1 MIGAR
6 TAGKPSPAAPDPP
19 LVKELALRAVGAA
32 FQVVSTWTVVRAIDP
47 ESAGIYFRG
56 WVIAC
61 GVAALVRAKYEL
73 FAAHHIIAQRDSVD
87 FSTGVLLRQ
96 LGRRVLLRSS
106 LACAALLVVMA
117 DIDIQAPRLQ
127 PALETYLPFV
137 LAIPFISLSRFVGEA
152 LRAAN
157 RTLSGTVITSYALN
171 LSILAV
177 ALVPTGASLAIYVW
191 TFFIG
196 GIASA
201 ALAVVLAL
209 RVFPGDWKQGARPI
223 PPEVLQAADDRE
235 VIALGRALLLWGPL
249 AVLAV
254 FSTAVQM
261 AEYAAAARTAMIVDF
276 FLPALNL
283 SGSHDLRRPSP
294 SGRPSHVLLM
304 EQLRGSLFISSA
316 FVTLL
321 SAAAPMTLA
330 VYGLPYRSQ
339 LLVYMLLLG
348 EQWINSVGRPAV
360 RYAALASNVPRARSA
375 VGSSALAALFVSCSA
390 VNLYG
395 ALAVAAAT
403 VIGAIILNLWAII
416 DALMVSDSRSG
427 RRSCKG

>member
-1 MIGAR
+1 MIEAQ
-6 TAGKPSPAAPDPP
+6 TAGKPSPVTPDLSRVRE
-19 LVKELALRAVGAA
+19 LVLRAVGAV
-32 FQVVSTWTVVRAIDP
+32 FQIASTWAVVRAINP

-73 FAAHHIIAQRDSVD
+73 FAAQHIIAQRDSADV
-87 FSTGVLLRQ
+87 STCVLLRQ

-106 LACAALLVVMA
+106 LACAVLLVVMA
-117 DIDIQAPRLQ
+117 DVDIQAPRLQ

-137 LAIPFISLSRFVGEA
+137 LAIPFISLSRFIGEA

-177 ALVPTGASLAIYVW
+177 ALVPAGASLAIYVW
-191 TFFIG
+191 TFFVG
-196 GIASA
+196 GVASA

-209 RVFPGDWKQGARPI
+209 RVFPGDWKLGAQPI
-223 PPEVLQAADDRE
+223 RPEVLQAADQRE
-235 VIALGRALLLWGPL
+235 VIALGRALVLWGPL

-261 AEYAAAARTAMIVDF
+261 AEYGAAARTAMIVDF

-283 SGSHDLRRPSP
+283 SSNHHSRISSP
-294 SGRPSHVLLM
+294 FGRSSHVFLM

-316 FVTLL
+316 FVALL

-330 VYGLPYRSQ
+330 IYGFPYKSQ

-360 RYAALASNVPRARSA
+360 RYTALASSLPRVRSA
-375 VGSSALAALFVSCSA
+375 VGCSALAVLFVSCSA

-395 ALAVAAAT
+395 TLAVAAAT
-403 VIGAIILNLWAII
+403 LVGATILNLWAII
-416 DALMVSDSRSG
+416 DTLRMSGSSRGWS
-427 RRSCKG
+427 